1 MDLFEQTRGRPSPK
15 RGIQLQGPRPAP
27 LKVNKDSHKLKK
39 PSFPPPPTAPSA
51 IQRRPPVII
60 YTVSPKIIH
69 TKPSEFMSLVQRLT
83 GCSASNASA
92 ATATTGNP
100 TDNNLSA
107 AEQNSPAQSKTTKD
121 QDDTD
126 ELRRLFIGGGS
137 TTGIQPISPNFFSPS
152 VVDINQF
159 SFFHELNVPALHG
172 NKGMMDGG
180 FISSPVKVPWTIEVA
195 WSGVLKI
202 GVMGWRKL
210 KWNRRCWSS
219 FLLWRAEREE
229 GTLVRNL
236 VLEEIQ
242 GLRRKKV
249 GLSVREKESEG
260 FSLFSKLSCML
271 WSSCGLGCLGKVLK
285 EREASRSTITGY
297 SAISRREK
305 KEKVL
310 CHLQEGE
317 KGEGPLPSPRR

>member
-1 MDLFEQTRGRPSPK
+1 MDLFEQSRGRPSPK

-39 PSFPPPPTAPSA
+39 PSFPPPPTAPST

-100 TDNNLSA
+100 TDNNNLS
-107 AEQNSPAQSKTTKD
+107 AEQNSPTQNKTTKD

-137 TTGIQPISPNFFSPS
+137 TTAIQPISPNFFSPS

-180 FISSPVKVPWTIEVA
+180 FISSP
-195 WSGVLKI
+195 G
-202 GVMGWRKL
+202 
-210 KWNRRCWSS
+210 NFS
-219 FLLWRAEREE
+219 FQL
-229 GTLVRNL
+229 
-236 VLEEIQ
+236 
-242 GLRRKKV
+242 
-249 GLSVREKESEG
+249 
-260 FSLFSKLSCML
+260 
-271 WSSCGLGCLGKVLK
+271 
-285 EREASRSTITGY
+285 
-297 SAISRREK
+297 
-305 KEKVL
+305 
-310 CHLQEGE
+310 
-317 KGEGPLPSPRR
+317 